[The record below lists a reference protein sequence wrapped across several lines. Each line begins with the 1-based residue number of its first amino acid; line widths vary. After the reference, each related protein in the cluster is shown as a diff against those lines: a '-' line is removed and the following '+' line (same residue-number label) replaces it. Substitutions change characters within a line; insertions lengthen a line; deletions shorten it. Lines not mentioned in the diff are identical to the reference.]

1 MIVEDKINNYRIPED
16 IRENA
21 LILAGIFSDYAR
33 DAFYSDECLLL
44 CVYIG
49 NITYEIYIYQE
60 DEFDLIVENFN
71 TEVTRYE
78 RIDYD
83 YLLDLIKHL
92 GIKLDGWKC
101 Y

>member
-21 LILAGIFSDYAR
+21 LILSSIFSDYAR

-49 NITYEIYIYQE
+49 NITYEIYIYPE
-60 DEFDLIVENFN
+60 DEFDFIVENFN
-71 TEVTRYE
+71 TEVL
-78 RIDYD
+78 RIECIDKVH
-83 YLLDLIKHL
+83 LMSLIKEHC
-92 GIKLDGWKC
+92 GVELDD
-101 Y
+101 